1 MRNEMIEISK
11 GFQSS
16 VNIEY
21 DFNDKKKINAFIPT
35 NACLDIINSIM
46 VSTDES
52 TNTRAKILT
61 GVYGR
66 GKSLCVMIALS
77 ILFNSNIDFKPLIGK
92 VKKSNEELAQRIKNY
107 ISANKRMLP
116 VIISGNGGS
125 MTQSFLNA
133 LQKSLRLNDLDD
145 IMPETH
151 FQSAINNIKRWEK
164 DYPNT
169 FAKFSDLLNEPVS
182 RFIDRLA
189 ENDVN
194 EYKKFIALYPDL
206 SSGGT
211 FNPFFNGDVVD
222 IYDNVIYFISI
233 FKNTQ
238 CF

>member
-1 MRNEMIEISK
+1 
-11 GFQSS
+11 
-16 VNIEY
+16 
-21 DFNDKKKINAFIPT
+21 
-35 NACLDIINSIM
+35 
-46 VSTDES
+46 
-52 TNTRAKILT
+52 
-61 GVYGR
+61 
-66 GKSLCVMIALS
+66 
-77 ILFNSNIDFKPLIGK
+77 
-92 VKKSNEELAQRIKNY
+92 
-107 ISANKRMLP
+107 MLP

-211 FNPFFNGDVVD
+211 FNPFFRKRALAVFLLFTMNLENILNL
-222 IYDNVIYFISI
+222 IYRQQMIVKLRC
-233 FKNTQ
+233 FKI
-238 CF
+238 